1 MARDF
6 SKELQNLR
14 SGVSE
19 SVFLTR
25 LAKADSELIAFY
37 NNNPTTTHNAQNNA
51 QQTTNTHQPHQ
62 QTHQHTD
69 EFEGSETAVL
79 QRLLDT
85 AIEDGNV
92 QAAKSF
98 LDALEKRRERD
109 VRTPYTIFHY
119 IDGVIENE

>member
-37 NNNPTTTHNAQNNA
+37 NNNPTTTNT
-51 QQTTNTHQPHQ
+51 QQTQHTNNTNTHQP
-62 QTHQHTD
+62 TD

-79 QRLLDT
+79 QKLLDT
-85 AIEDGNV
+85 AIEEGNV